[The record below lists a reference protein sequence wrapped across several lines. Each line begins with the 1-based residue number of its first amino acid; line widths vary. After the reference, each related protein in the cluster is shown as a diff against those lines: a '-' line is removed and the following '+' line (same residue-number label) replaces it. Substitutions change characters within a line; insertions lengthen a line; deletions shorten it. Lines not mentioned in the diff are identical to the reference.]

1 MRQKT
6 KILSCYCDKTGNCRL
21 SHLLKILQE
30 IGARDIAAKGFGKDK
45 IFDQGMR
52 WVISRIA
59 TKVNR
64 IPAYDEEIEV
74 VTFPEPPKW
83 FFLPRFTSVLDMNGN
98 VLLECET
105 IWAIIDSKTRK
116 PVLPKQINLDIEYGD
131 EFPKT
136 LGVDSKIIPLETD
149 KTLDRKILF
158 TDCDI
163 NQHMNN
169 TVYVEW
175 ATDLLGGDYL
185 KSKKLVDWRMAYH
198 TEAKEG
204 ETLTMNY
211 ALKDDVLYVIGQVGE
226 RKVYEVWLKFE

>member
-1 MRQKT
+1 M
-6 KILSCYCDKTGNCRL
+6 TGNCRL
-21 SHLLKILQE
+21 SNLLKIIQE
-30 IGARDIAAKGFGKDK
+30 IGARDIANKGFGKDK

-52 WVISRIA
+52 WVISRIS

-64 IPAYDEEIEV
+64 IPAYDEEIEI

-83 FFLPRFTSVLDMNGN
+83 FFLPRFTSVLDMKGN

-105 IWAIIDSKTRK
+105 IWAVIDFKTRK
-116 PVLPKQINLDIEYGD
+116 PVLPNAINLDIEYKD
-131 EFPKT
+131 ECEKT
-136 LGVDSKIIPLETD
+136 LGVDSKIVPLETTN
-149 KTLDRKILF
+149 TLNRKILF

-175 ATDLLGGDYL
+175 ACDLLGGEFL

-198 TEAKEG
+198 TEAMEG
-204 ETLTMNY
+204 ETITMRY
-211 ALKDDVLYVIGQVGE
+211 ALKDDILYVIGQVGE
-226 RKVYEVWLKFE
+226 RKVYEVWMKFE

>member
-1 MRQKT
+1 M
-6 KILSCYCDKTGNCRL
+6 TGNCRL
-21 SHLLKILQE
+21 SNLLKIIQE

-64 IPAYDEEIEV
+64 LPAYDEDIEI

-83 FFLPRFTSVLDMNGN
+83 FFLPRFTSVLDMKGN

-105 IWAIIDSKTRK
+105 IWAVIDFKTRK
-116 PVLPKQINLDIEYGD
+116 PVLPNAINLDIEYKD
-131 EFPKT
+131 ECEKT
-136 LGVDSKIIPLETD
+136 LGVDSKIVPLETTN
-149 KTLDRKILF
+149 TLNRKILF

-175 ATDLLGGDYL
+175 ACDLLGGDYL

-204 ETLTMNY
+204 ETLTMSY

>member
-1 MRQKT
+1 GPAHAVFVSG
-6 KILSCYCDKTGNCRL
+6 LESV
-21 SHLLKILQE
+21 E
-30 IGARDIAAKGFGKDK
+30 IDRRNNFTNVGERTNVAA
-45 IFDQGMR
+45 
-52 WVISRIA
+52 V
-59 TKVNR
+59 
-64 IPAYDEEIEV
+64 
-74 VTFPEPPKW
+74 
-83 FFLPRFTSVLDMNGN
+83 VLDKDGN
-98 VLLECET
+98 VLLEDET
-105 IWAIIDSKTRK
+105 IWAVIDSKTRK
-116 PVLPKQINLDIEYGD
+116 PVLPSQINFDIEYKD
-131 EFPKT
+131 ECEKT
-136 LGVDSKIIPLETD
+136 LGLDSKIVPLETTN
-149 KTLDRKILF
+149 TLNRKVLF

-175 ATDLLGGDYL
+175 ACDLLGGDYL

>member
-6 KILSCYCDKTGNCRL
+6 RILSCYCDMTGNCRL
-21 SHLLKILQE
+21 SNLLKIIQE
-30 IGARDIAAKGFGKDK
+30 IGARDIANRGFGKDK

-64 IPAYDEEIEV
+64 IPAYDEEIEI
-74 VTFPEPPKW
+74 VTYPEPPKW

-131 EFPKT
+131 EFPQT
-136 LGVDSKIIPLETD
+136 LGVDSKIVPLETD

-211 ALKDDVLYVIGQVGE
+211 AFKDDVLYVIGQVGE

>member
-1 MRQKT
+1 M
-6 KILSCYCDKTGNCRL
+6 TGNCRL
-21 SHLLKILQE
+21 SNLLKIIQE

-64 IPAYDEEIEV
+64 IPAYDEEIEI

-83 FFLPRFTSVLDMNGN
+83 FFLPRFTSVLDMKGN

-105 IWAIIDSKTRK
+105 IWAVIDFKTRK
-116 PVLPKQINLDIEYGD
+116 PVLPNAINLDIEYKD
-131 EFPKT
+131 ECEKT
-136 LGVDSKIIPLETD
+136 LGVDSKIIPLET
-149 KTLDRKILF
+149 TNSLDRKILF

-204 ETLTMNY
+204 ETLTKNY

>member
-1 MRQKT
+1 M
-6 KILSCYCDKTGNCRL
+6 TGNCRL
-21 SHLLKILQE
+21 SNLLKIIQE
-30 IGARDIAAKGFGKDK
+30 IGARDIANRGFGKDK

-64 IPAYDEEIEV
+64 IPAYDEEIEI

-83 FFLPRFTSVLDMNGN
+83 FFLPRFTSVLDMKGN

-105 IWAIIDSKTRK
+105 IWAVIDFKTRK
-116 PVLPKQINLDIEYGD
+116 PVLPNAINLDIEYKD
-131 EFPKT
+131 ECEKT
-136 LGVDSKIIPLETD
+136 LGVDSKIIPLETTN
-149 KTLDRKILF
+149 TLNRKILF

-175 ATDLLGGDYL
+175 ACDLLGGDYL

-211 ALKDDVLYVIGQVGE
+211 VLKDDVLYVIGQVGE

>member
-6 KILSCYCDKTGNCRL
+6 RILSCYCDMTGNCRL
-21 SHLLKILQE
+21 SNLLKIIQE

-64 IPAYDEEIEV
+64 IPAYDEEIEI

-83 FFLPRFTSVLDMNGN
+83 FFLPRFTSVLDMKGN

-105 IWAIIDSKTRK
+105 IWAVIDFKTRK
-116 PVLPKQINLDIEYGD
+116 PVLPNAINLDIEYKD
-131 EFPKT
+131 ECEKT
-136 LGVDSKIIPLETD
+136 LGVDSKIIPLDTD

>member
-6 KILSCYCDKTGNCRL
+6 RILSCYCDMTGNCRL
-21 SHLLKILQE
+21 SNLLKIIQE
-30 IGARDIAAKGFGKDK
+30 IGARDIANRGFGKDK

-64 IPAYDEEIEV
+64 IPAYDEEIEI

-105 IWAIIDSKTRK
+105 IWAVIDFKTRK
-116 PVLPKQINLDIEYGD
+116 PVLPSQINLDIEYKD
-131 EFPKT
+131 ECEKT
-136 LGVDSKIIPLETD
+136 LGVDSKIVPLETD
-149 KTLDRKILF
+149 KTLDRKVLF

-175 ATDLLGGDYL
+175 ACDLLGSEYL

>member
-1 MRQKT
+1 M
-6 KILSCYCDKTGNCRL
+6 TGNCRL
-21 SHLLKILQE
+21 SNLLKIIQE

-64 IPAYDEEIEV
+64 LPAYDEEIEI

-83 FFLPRFTSVLDMNGN
+83 FFLPRFTSVLDMKGN

-105 IWAIIDSKTRK
+105 IWAVIDFKTRK
-116 PVLPKQINLDIEYGD
+116 PVLPNAINLDIEYKD
-131 EFPKT
+131 ECEKT
-136 LGVDSKIIPLETD
+136 LGVDSKIVPLETTN
-149 KTLDRKILF
+149 TLNRKILF

-175 ATDLLGGDYL
+175 ACDLLGGDYL

-204 ETLTMNY
+204 ETLTMSY

>member
-6 KILSCYCDKTGNCRL
+6 RILSCYCDMTGNCRL
-21 SHLLKILQE
+21 SNLLKIIQE
-30 IGARDIAAKGFGKDK
+30 IGARDIANKGFGKDK

-64 IPAYDEEIEV
+64 IPAYDEEIEI

-83 FFLPRFTSVLDMNGN
+83 FFLPRFTSVLDMKGN

-105 IWAIIDSKTRK
+105 IWAVIDFKTRK
-116 PVLPKQINLDIEYGD
+116 PVLPNAINLDIEYKD
-131 EFPKT
+131 ECEKT
-136 LGVDSKIIPLETD
+136 LGVDSKIIPLETTN
-149 KTLDRKILF
+149 TLNRKILF

-175 ATDLLGGDYL
+175 ACDLLGGDYL

>member
-1 MRQKT
+1 M
-6 KILSCYCDKTGNCRL
+6 TGNCRL
-21 SHLLKILQE
+21 SHLLKIIQE
-30 IGARDIAAKGFGKDK
+30 IGARDIAAKGFGKAE
-45 IFDQGMR
+45 IFDKGMR

-64 IPAYDEEIEV
+64 IPAYDEEIEI

-83 FFLPRFTSVLDMNGN
+83 FFLPRYTTVLDKDGY

-105 IWAIIDSKTRK
+105 IWAVIDFNTRK
-116 PVLPKQINLDIEYGD
+116 PVLPSQIGLDIEYKD
-131 EFPKT
+131 ELEKT
-136 LGVDSKIIPLETD
+136 LTVDNKIIPIETD
-149 KTLDRKILF
+149 KTLERKILF

-175 ATDLLGGDYL
+175 ACDLLGGEYL

-198 TEAKEG
+198 TEAMEG
-204 ETLTMNY
+204 ETITMHY
-211 ALKDDVLYVIGQVGE
+211 ALKEDILYVIGQVGE
-226 RKVYEVWLKFE
+226 RKVYEVWMKFE

>member
-1 MRQKT
+1 M
-6 KILSCYCDKTGNCRL
+6 TGNCRL
-21 SHLLKILQE
+21 SNLLKIIQE
-30 IGARDIAAKGFGKDK
+30 IGARDIANRGFGKDK

-64 IPAYDEEIEV
+64 IPAYDEEIEI
-74 VTFPEPPKW
+74 VTYPEPPKW

-105 IWAIIDSKTRK
+105 IWAIIDSNTRK

-131 EFPKT
+131 EFPQT

-211 ALKDDVLYVIGQVGE
+211 AFEDDVLYVIGQVGE

>member
-1 MRQKT
+1 M
-6 KILSCYCDKTGNCRL
+6 TGNCRL
-21 SHLLKILQE
+21 SNLLKIIQE

-64 IPAYDEEIEV
+64 LPAYDEEIEI

-105 IWAIIDSKTRK
+105 IWAVIDFKTRK
-116 PVLPKQINLDIEYGD
+116 PLLPSAINLNIEYKD
-131 EFPKT
+131 ECEKT
-136 LGVDSKIIPLETD
+136 LGVDSKIVPLETTN
-149 KTLDRKILF
+149 TLDRKILF

-175 ATDLLGGDYL
+175 ACDLLGGDFL
-185 KSKKLVDWRMAYH
+185 KSRKLVDWRMAYH

-211 ALKDDVLYVIGQVGE
+211 ALKDDVLYVIGSVGE

>member
-1 MRQKT
+1 M
-6 KILSCYCDKTGNCRL
+6 TGNCRL
-21 SHLLKILQE
+21 SNLLKIIQE

-64 IPAYDEEIEV
+64 LPAYDEEVEI

-83 FFLPRFTSVLDMNGN
+83 FFLPRFTSVLDMKGN

-105 IWAIIDSKTRK
+105 IWAVIDFKTRK
-116 PVLPKQINLDIEYGD
+116 PVLPNAINLDIEYKD
-131 EFPKT
+131 ECEKT
-136 LGVDSKIIPLETD
+136 LGVDSKIVPLETTN
-149 KTLDRKILF
+149 TLNRKILF

-175 ATDLLGGDYL
+175 ACDLLGGDYL

-198 TEAKEG
+198 TEAMEG
-204 ETLTMNY
+204 ETLTMRY
-211 ALKDDVLYVIGQVGE
+211 ALKDDILYVIGQVGE
-226 RKVYEVWLKFE
+226 RKVYEVWMKFE

>member
-1 MRQKT
+1 M
-6 KILSCYCDKTGNCRL
+6 TGNCRL
-21 SHLLKILQE
+21 SNLLKIIQE
-30 IGARDIAAKGFGKDK
+30 IGARDIAARGFGKDK

-64 IPAYDEEIEV
+64 LPAYDEEIEV

-83 FFLPRFTSVLDMNGN
+83 FFLPRFTSVLDKDGN

-105 IWAIIDSKTRK
+105 IWAVIDFKTRK
-116 PVLPKQINLDIEYGD
+116 PVLPSSINLNIEYKD
-131 EFPKT
+131 ECEKT
-136 LGVDSKIIPLETD
+136 LGVDSKIVPLET
-149 KTLDRKILF
+149 TNSLNRKILF

-169 TVYVEW
+169 KVYVEW
-175 ATDLLGGDYL
+175 ACDLLGGEYL

-211 ALKDDVLYVIGQVGE
+211 ALKDDVLYVIGQVEE

>member
-1 MRQKT
+1 M
-6 KILSCYCDKTGNCRL
+6 TGNCRL
-21 SHLLKILQE
+21 SNLLKIIQE
-30 IGARDIAAKGFGKDK
+30 IGARDIANRGFGKDK

-64 IPAYDEEIEV
+64 IPAYDEEIEI

-83 FFLPRFTSVLDMNGN
+83 FFLPRFTSVLDMKGN

-105 IWAIIDSKTRK
+105 IWAIIDSKSRK

-136 LGVDSKIIPLETD
+136 LGVDSKIVPLETD

-211 ALKDDVLYVIGQVGE
+211 AFKDDVLYVIGQVGE

>member
-1 MRQKT
+1 M
-6 KILSCYCDKTGNCRL
+6 TGNCRL
-21 SHLLKILQE
+21 SNLLKILQE

-64 IPAYDEEIEV
+64 IPAYDEEIEI

-83 FFLPRFTSVLDMNGN
+83 FFLPRFTSVLDMKGN

-105 IWAIIDSKTRK
+105 IWAVIDFKTRK
-116 PVLPKQINLDIEYGD
+116 PVLPNAINLDIEYKD
-131 EFPKT
+131 ECEKT
-136 LGVDSKIIPLETD
+136 LDVDSKIIPLETTN
-149 KTLDRKILF
+149 TLDRKILF

-175 ATDLLGGDYL
+175 ACDLLGSEYL

-204 ETLTMNY
+204 ETLTMRY
-211 ALKDDVLYVIGQVGE
+211 ALKDDVLYVIGQVEE

>member
-1 MRQKT
+1 M
-6 KILSCYCDKTGNCRL
+6 TGNCRL
-21 SHLLKILQE
+21 SNLLKIIQE
-30 IGARDIAAKGFGKDK
+30 IGARDIAARGFGKDK

-64 IPAYDEEIEV
+64 LPAYDEEIEV

-83 FFLPRFTSVLDMNGN
+83 FFLPRFTSVLDKDGN

-105 IWAIIDSKTRK
+105 IWAVIDFKTRK
-116 PVLPKQINLDIEYGD
+116 PVLPSSINLNIEYKD
-131 EFPKT
+131 ECEKT
-136 LGVDSKIIPLETD
+136 LGVDSKIVPLET
-149 KTLDRKILF
+149 TNSLNRKILF

-175 ATDLLGGDYL
+175 ACDLLGGEYL
-185 KSKKLVDWRMAYH
+185 NSKKLVDWRMAYH

-211 ALKDDVLYVIGQVGE
+211 ALKDDVLYVIGQVEE

>member
-1 MRQKT
+1 M
-6 KILSCYCDKTGNCRL
+6 TGNCRL
-21 SHLLKILQE
+21 SNLLKIIQE

-64 IPAYDEEIEV
+64 LPAYDEEIEI

-83 FFLPRFTSVLDMNGN
+83 FFLPRFTSVLDMKGN

-105 IWAIIDSKTRK
+105 IWAVIDFKTRK
-116 PVLPKQINLDIEYGD
+116 PVLPNAINLDIEYKD
-131 EFPKT
+131 ECEKT
-136 LGVDSKIIPLETD
+136 LGVDSKIVPLETTN
-149 KTLDRKILF
+149 TLNRKILF

-175 ATDLLGGDYL
+175 ACDLLGGDYL

>member
-1 MRQKT
+1 M
-6 KILSCYCDKTGNCRL
+6 TGNCRL
-21 SHLLKILQE
+21 SNLLKIIQE
-30 IGARDIAAKGFGKDK
+30 IGARDIANRGFGKDK

-64 IPAYDEEIEV
+64 IPAYDEEIEI

-211 ALKDDVLYVIGQVGE
+211 AFKDDVLYVIGQVGE

>member
-1 MRQKT
+1 M
-6 KILSCYCDKTGNCRL
+6 TGNCRL
-21 SHLLKILQE
+21 SHLLKIIQE
-30 IGARDIAAKGFGKDK
+30 IGARDIAAKGFGKAE
-45 IFDQGMR
+45 IFDKGMR

-64 IPAYDEEIEV
+64 IPAYDEEIEI

-83 FFLPRFTSVLDMNGN
+83 FFLPRYTTVLDKDGN

-105 IWAIIDSKTRK
+105 IWAVIDFKTRK
-116 PVLPKQINLDIEYGD
+116 PLLPNQFGLNIEYKD
-131 EFPKT
+131 ECEKT
-136 LGVDSKIIPLETD
+136 FELDSKIVPLETTN
-149 KTLDRKILF
+149 TLERKILF

-175 ATDLLGGDYL
+175 ACDLLGSEFL

-211 ALKDDVLYVIGQVGE
+211 ALKDDILYVIGQVGE

>member
-1 MRQKT
+1 M
-6 KILSCYCDKTGNCRL
+6 TGNCRL
-21 SHLLKILQE
+21 SNLLKIIQE
-30 IGARDIAAKGFGKDK
+30 IGARDIANKGFGKDK

-64 IPAYDEEIEV
+64 IPAYDEEIEI

-83 FFLPRFTSVLDMNGN
+83 FFLPRFTSVLDMKGN

-105 IWAIIDSKTRK
+105 IWAVIDFKTRK
-116 PVLPKQINLDIEYGD
+116 PVLPNAINLDIEYKD
-131 EFPKT
+131 ECEKT
-136 LGVDSKIIPLETD
+136 LGVDSKIVPLETTN
-149 KTLDRKILF
+149 TLNRKILF

-175 ATDLLGGDYL
+175 ACDLLGGDYL

>member
-1 MRQKT
+1 M
-6 KILSCYCDKTGNCRL
+6 TGNCRL
-21 SHLLKILQE
+21 SNLLKIIQE
-30 IGARDIAAKGFGKDK
+30 IGARDIANRGFGKDK

-64 IPAYDEEIEV
+64 IPAYDEEIEI

-83 FFLPRFTSVLDMNGN
+83 FFLPRFTSVLDMKGN

-105 IWAIIDSKTRK
+105 IWAVIDFKTRK
-116 PVLPKQINLDIEYGD
+116 PVLPNAINLDIEYKD
-131 EFPKT
+131 ECEKT
-136 LGVDSKIIPLETD
+136 LGVDSKIIPLETTN
-149 KTLDRKILF
+149 TLNRKILF

-175 ATDLLGGDYL
+175 ACDLLGGDYL

>member
-6 KILSCYCDKTGNCRL
+6 RILSCYCDMTGNCRL
-21 SHLLKILQE
+21 SNLLKIIQE

-64 IPAYDEEIEV
+64 LPAYDEEIEI

-83 FFLPRFTSVLDMNGN
+83 FFLPRFTSVLDMKGN

-105 IWAIIDSKTRK
+105 IWAVIDFKTRK
-116 PVLPKQINLDIEYGD
+116 PVLPNAINLDIEYKD
-131 EFPKT
+131 ECEKT
-136 LGVDSKIIPLETD
+136 LGVDSKIVPLETTN
-149 KTLDRKILF
+149 TLNRKILF

-175 ATDLLGGDYL
+175 ACDLLGGDYL

-204 ETLTMNY
+204 ETLTMSY

>member
-1 MRQKT
+1 M
-6 KILSCYCDKTGNCRL
+6 TGNCRL
-21 SHLLKILQE
+21 SNLLKIIQE
-30 IGARDIAAKGFGKDK
+30 IGARDIDARGFGKDK

-64 IPAYDEEIEV
+64 IPAYDEEIEI

-83 FFLPRFTSVLDMNGN
+83 FFLPRYTSVLDMNGN

-105 IWAIIDSKTRK
+105 IWAVIDFKTRK
-116 PVLPKQINLDIEYGD
+116 PVLPSSINLNIEYKD
-131 EFPKT
+131 ECEKT
-136 LGVDSKIIPLETD
+136 FEVDSKIIPLEATN
-149 KTLDRKILF
+149 TLDRKILF

-175 ATDLLGGDYL
+175 ACDLLGGDYL

-198 TEAKEG
+198 TEAHEG
-204 ETLTMNY
+204 EVLTMNY

-226 RKVYEVWLKFE
+226 RKVYEVWMKFE

>member
-1 MRQKT
+1 M
-6 KILSCYCDKTGNCRL
+6 TGNCRL
-21 SHLLKILQE
+21 SNLLKIIQE
-30 IGARDIAAKGFGKDK
+30 IGARDIANRGFGKDK

-64 IPAYDEEIEV
+64 IPAYDEEIEI

-185 KSKKLVDWRMAYH
+185 KSKKLIDWRMAYH

>member
-1 MRQKT
+1 M
-6 KILSCYCDKTGNCRL
+6 TGNCRL
-21 SHLLKILQE
+21 SNLLKIIQE
-30 IGARDIAAKGFGKDK
+30 IGARDIAARGFGKDK

-64 IPAYDEEIEV
+64 LPAYDEEIEV

-105 IWAIIDSKTRK
+105 IWAVIDFKTRK
-116 PVLPKQINLDIEYGD
+116 PVLPSSINLNIEYKD
-131 EFPKT
+131 ECEKT
-136 LGVDSKIIPLETD
+136 LGVDSKIVPLET
-149 KTLDRKILF
+149 TNSLNRKILF

-175 ATDLLGGDYL
+175 ACDLLGGEYL

-211 ALKDDVLYVIGQVGE
+211 ALKDDVLYVIGQVEE

>member
-1 MRQKT
+1 M
-6 KILSCYCDKTGNCRL
+6 TGNCRL
-21 SHLLKILQE
+21 SHLLKIIQE
-30 IGARDIAAKGFGKDK
+30 IGARDIAARGFGKAE
-45 IFDQGMR
+45 IFDKGMR

-64 IPAYDEEIEV
+64 IPAYDEEIEII
-74 VTFPEPPKW
+74 TFPEPPKW
-83 FFLPRFTSVLDMNGN
+83 FFLPRYTTVLDKDGN

-105 IWAIIDSKTRK
+105 IWAVIDFKTRK
-116 PVLPKQINLDIEYGD
+116 PLLPNQFGLNIEYKD
-131 EFPKT
+131 ECEKT
-136 LGVDSKIIPLETD
+136 FELDSKIVPLETTN
-149 KTLDRKILF
+149 TLERKILF

-175 ATDLLGGDYL
+175 AGDLRGSEFL

-211 ALKDDVLYVIGQVGE
+211 TLKDDILYVIGQVGE
-226 RKVYEVWLKFE
+226 RKVYEVWMKFE

>member
-1 MRQKT
+1 M
-6 KILSCYCDKTGNCRL
+6 TGNCRL
-21 SHLLKILQE
+21 SNLLKIIQE

-64 IPAYDEEIEV
+64 LPAYDEEVEI

-83 FFLPRFTSVLDMNGN
+83 FFLPRFTSVLDMKGN

-105 IWAIIDSKTRK
+105 IWAVIDFKTRK
-116 PVLPKQINLDIEYGD
+116 PVLPNAINLDIEYKD
-131 EFPKT
+131 ECEKT
-136 LGVDSKIIPLETD
+136 LGVDSKIVPLETTN
-149 KTLDRKILF
+149 TLNRKILF

-175 ATDLLGGDYL
+175 ACDLLGGDYL

-204 ETLTMNY
+204 ETLTMSY